1 MCDKCFLKDL
11 SEHKV
16 KWTGEALK
24 KADRLAKEGYIEYET
39 LMHSG
44 FWKITDKG
52 LNYLNV

>member
-11 SEHKV
+11 SEHEV

-24 KADRLAKEGYIEYET
+24 KANRLAKEGYIEYET
-39 LMHSG
+39 LLHSG

-52 LNYLNV
+52 RNYLSV